1 MMTKV
6 IDTLHLCSAL
16 RRPCWAEVTLL
27 KGLAVARLRRL
38 KPANITDDPLGSLP
52 MRAGGNR

>member
-16 RRPCWAEVTLL
+16 RRPCRAEVALL
-27 KGLAVARLRRL
+27 KSLAVARLRRL
-38 KPANITDDPLGSLP
+38 NVHRRYPLTIYSTMNP
-52 MRAGGNR
+52 

>member
-16 RRPCWAEVTLL
+16 RRPCRAEVALL
-27 KGLAVARLRRL
+27 KSLAVARLRRL
-38 KPANITDDPLGSLP
+38 DVRRRYPLTIYSTMNP
-52 MRAGGNR
+52 

>member
-6 IDTLHLCSAL
+6 IATLHLCSAL

-27 KGLAVARLRRL
+27 KRLAVARLRRL
-38 KPANITDDPLGSLP
+38 KPATLS
-52 MRAGGNR
+52 